1 MNGPATESRPDVRVV
16 LVWLS
21 LVVALILAFAWTDWH
36 TSSTGLVVFIAVLVV
51 FTVGV
56 IGLLVRRSR

>member
-1 MNGPATESRPDVRVV
+1 MNSPSRESRPDVRFV

-21 LVVALILAFAWTDWH
+21 LVVGLILAFAWTDWH
-36 TSSTGLVVFIAVLVV
+36 TSSTGLVVFIAVLAVL
-51 FTVGV
+51 TAGV